1 MGDPQIS
8 PGVTLGVSILSHGGF
23 HSHGGT
29 PSSHPL
35 IRHHQGGGS
44 GAPIQNSGEATGDLL
59 KQPAETQLYN
69 IYIYYMSTSKL

>member
-29 PSSHPL
+29 PISHPL

-44 GAPIQNSGEATGDLL
+44 GAPIQISGEATGYLL

-69 IYIYYMSTSKL
+69 INIYNMSTSKL